1 MVLMDD
7 MGVEGFRRK
16 GKIIVYPSQ
25 VSFKRVYYLTGKV
38 KLIQSGL
45 VQHIDEVTFMGGKD
59 MAVSTDAKETVPEE
73 DLDQTDVLESTQT
86 VILEALEKLGYP
98 REVYE
103 LLKEPMKILT
113 VRIPIRMD
121 DGSIKIFT
129 GYRAQHND
137 AVGPT
142 KGGVRFH
149 PNVTEKEVKAL
160 SIWMSLKAGIVNLPY
175 GGGKGGI
182 VCDPREMSF
191 RELEKLSRGY
201 VRAISQIVGPT
212 KDIPAPDV
220 FTNSQIMAWMMDEY
234 SRIREFDSPGF
245 ITGKPLVLGGSHG
258 RESATAKGVTICIR
272 EAAKKKGI
280 ELKDARVVV
289 QGFGNA
295 GSFLAKFMHDAGAK
309 VIGISDAYG
318 ALFDPKGL
326 DIDYLLDRRDSFG
339 TVTKLFKDTITN
351 KELLELDCD
360 VLVPAA
366 IENQITREN
375 AHNIQAK
382 IVVEAANGPTTLEA
396 TKILTERGILLVPD
410 VLASSGGVTVSYFE
424 WVQNNQG
431 YYWTEEEVERR
442 LEEVL
447 VNSFNNVYNTAQT
460 RRVNMRLAAYMVG
473 VRKMAEASRFR
484 GWI

>member
-1 MVLMDD
+1 MVANN
-7 MGVEGFRRK
+7 GSENPKVE
-16 GKIIVYPSQ
+16 
-25 VSFKRVYYLTGKV
+25 
-38 KLIQSGL
+38 
-45 VQHIDEVTFMGGKD
+45 DN
-59 MAVSTDAKETVPEE
+59 
-73 DLDQTDVLESTQT
+73 DVLASTQS
-86 VILEALEKLGYP
+86 VIHEALDKLGYP
-98 REVYE
+98 NEVYE
-103 LLKEPMKILT
+103 LLKEPMRLFT
-113 VRIPIRMD
+113 VRIPVKMD
-121 DGSIKIFT
+121 DGSTKIFT

-149 PNVTEKEVKAL
+149 PDVTEKEVKAL
-160 SIWMSLKAGIVNLPY
+160 SIWMSLKAGIVDLPY

-182 VCDPREMSF
+182 ICDPREMSF
-191 RELEKLSRGY
+191 NELEALSRGY

-258 RESATAKGVTICIR
+258 RDAATATGVTIMIR
-272 EAAKKKGI
+272 EAAKKRGIDLKG
-280 ELKDARVVV
+280 ARVIV

-295 GSFLAKFMHDAGAK
+295 GSYLSKFMHDAGAK
-309 VIGISDAYG
+309 VVGISDAYG
-318 ALFDPKGL
+318 ALYDPEGL

-339 TVTKLFKDTITN
+339 TVTKLFKNTITN
-351 KELLELDCD
+351 KELLESDCD
-360 VLVPAA
+360 ILVPAA
-366 IENQITREN
+366 IENQITHEN
-375 AHNIQAK
+375 ADKIKAE

-410 VLASSGGVTVSYFE
+410 VLASAGGVTVSYFE

-431 YYWTEEEVERR
+431 FYWSEEEVAER
-442 LEEVL
+442 LEKVL
-447 VNSFNNVYNTAQT
+447 VKAFDNVYTTAES
-460 RRVNMRLAAYMVG
+460 RKVNMRLAAYMVG

>member
-1 MVLMDD
+1 MAA
-7 MGVEGFRRK
+7 EK
-16 GKIIVYPSQ
+16 GAD
-25 VSFKRVYYLTGKV
+25 
-38 KLIQSGL
+38 
-45 VQHIDEVTFMGGKD
+45 H
-59 MAVSTDAKETVPEE
+59 
-73 DLDQTDVLESTQT
+73 QTMEASRDVLKSTQT
-86 VILEALEKLGYP
+86 IIHEALEKLGYP
-98 REVYE
+98 EEVYE
-103 LLKEPMKILT
+103 LLKEPVRMLT
-113 VRIPIRMD
+113 VKIPVRMD
-121 DGSIKIFT
+121 DGTVKIFT

-149 PNVTEKEVKAL
+149 PDVTENEVKAL
-160 SIWMSLKAGIVNLPY
+160 SIWMTLKCGIVNLPY

-182 VCDPREMSF
+182 ICDPRKMSF
-191 RELEKLSRGY
+191 RELENLSRGY

-234 SRIREFDSPGF
+234 SRIDEFNSPGF

-272 EAAKKKGI
+272 EAARKKGI
-280 ELKDARVVV
+280 DLKGARVVI

-318 ALFDPKGL
+318 ALHDPEGL

-339 TVTKLFKDTITN
+339 TVTTLFKNTITN

-360 VLVPAA
+360 ILVPAA
-366 IENQITREN
+366 IENQITEEN

-396 TKILTERGILLVPD
+396 TEILTNRGILLVPD
-410 VLASSGGVTVSYFE
+410 VLASAGGVTVSYFE

-431 YYWTEEEVERR
+431 YYWTEEEVEEK
-442 LEEVL
+442 LEKVL
-447 VNSFNNVYNTAQT
+447 VQSFNTVYNTSRS
-460 RRVNMRLAAYMVG
+460 RRVNMRLAAYMIG
-473 VRKMAEASRFR
+473 VRRVAEASRFR

>member
-1 MVLMDD
+1 MGKTENGIKEEPKSKQNVL
-7 MGVEGFRRK
+7 
-16 GKIIVYPSQ
+16 Q
-25 VSFKRVYYLTGKV
+25 
-38 KLIQSGL
+38 
-45 VQHIDEVTFMGGKD
+45 
-59 MAVSTDAKETVPEE
+59 
-73 DLDQTDVLESTQT
+73 STQT
-86 VILEALEKLGYP
+86 VIHQALGKLGYSD
-98 REVYE
+98 EMFE
-103 LLKEPMKILT
+103 LMKEPLRMMT
-113 VRIPIRMD
+113 VRIPVRMD
-121 DGSIKIFT
+121 DGSNKIFT

-149 PNVTEKEVKAL
+149 PNVSETEVKAL
-160 SIWMSLKAGIVNLPY
+160 SIWMSLKAGIVDLPY

-191 RELEKLSRGY
+191 PEVERLSRGY

-234 SRIREFDSPGF
+234 SRMREFDSPGF

-272 EAAKKKGI
+272 EAAKKKGLNV
-280 ELKDARVVV
+280 EGARIVI

-295 GSFLAKFMHDAGAK
+295 GSFLAKFMFDAGAK
-309 VIGISDAYG
+309 VVGISDVYG
-318 ALFDPKGL
+318 GLYDPEGL

-339 TVTKLFKDTITN
+339 TVSKLFKDTISN
-351 KELLELDCD
+351 DELLELDCD
-360 VLVPAA
+360 ILVPAA
-366 IENQITREN
+366 IENQITESN
-375 AHNIQAK
+375 ADRIKAG
-382 IVVEAANGPTTLEA
+382 IIVEAANGPTTIEA
-396 TKILTERGILLVPD
+396 TKMLSDRGVLLVPD
-410 VLASSGGVTVSYFE
+410 VLASAGGVTVSYFE

-431 YYWTEEEVERR
+431 FYWEEEEVAKK
-442 LEEVL
+442 LEKVI
-447 VNSFNNVYNTAQT
+447 VTAFDNVY
-460 RRVNMRLAAYMVG
+460 RVASVRNVDMRLAAYMVG